1 MIESSPAAAYAA
13 LAAVTEH
20 VAPAPADAFST
31 HPVIEYV
38 ALSPASETRAGATSE
53 ISGTDGGGDA
63 DLPAEQLDGWNGVQ
77 ALVQPVVETVVP
89 ENTGVTER

>member
-1 MIESSPAAAYAA
+1 M
-13 LAAVTEH
+13 TEH
-20 VAPAPADAFST
+20 VAPALADAYTT

-38 ALSPASETRAGATSE
+38 APSPASETRAEGTSE